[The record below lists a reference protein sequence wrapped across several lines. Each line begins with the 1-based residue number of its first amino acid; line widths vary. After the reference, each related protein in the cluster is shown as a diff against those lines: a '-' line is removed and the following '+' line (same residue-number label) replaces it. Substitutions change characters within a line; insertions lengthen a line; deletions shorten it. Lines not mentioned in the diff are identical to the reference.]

1 MPTPT
6 YTPLATV
13 TLGSSASS
21 VTFSSIPAS
30 YRDLI
35 IIGAGSPSAGT
46 NVLIRVNGDSGANYS
61 FVYMLGTGS
70 TTISGSASGASSA
83 FADTFTNGN
92 FTVQIF
98 DYPVTDKSKTILTRS
113 NGSTTQVNAYAN
125 RYALTDAVTSVS
137 LTASG
142 QTFSTGFTFSLY
154 GIAS

>member
-1 MPTPT
+1 M
-6 YTPLATV
+6 ATV
-13 TLGSSASS
+13 TLTSSASS
-21 VTFSSIPAS
+21 VSFSSIPAT

-46 NVLIRVNGDSGANYS
+46 NVLIRVNGDFGANYS
-61 FVYMLGTGS
+61 FVYMLGFSGGTL
-70 TTISGSASGASSA
+70 SGSATGQSAA
-83 FADTFTNGN
+83 FADTFPNGN
-92 FTVQIF
+92 FMVQIF

-113 NGSTTQVNAYAN
+113 NGGTAQVNAYAN

-154 GIAS
+154 GVIA